1 MHGKIDGIPQSMI
14 VGKAAVYFSAHSRSD
29 TCRSLLCRN
38 FAKKMSTCS
47 KEATANEEMIKRLN
61 PLFFHCFSVEFY
73 GFYAFPEIFIVF
85 LQIQRA

>member
-14 VGKAAVYFSAHSRSD
+14 VGKAAVYFSAHRRSGA
-29 TCRSLLCRN
+29 CRSFLCRN

-61 PLFFHCFSVEFY
+61 PLFFHCFS
-73 GFYAFPEIFIVF
+73 IVF
-85 LQIQRA
+85 Q